1 MNEKPD
7 EGKQNEEE
15 RDQLTGLLKKDM
27 AEIQIASKMRGKRG
41 GTLFL
46 CDVDHM
52 KQINEHYGHQTG
64 DECLKR
70 SAQILSY
77 MIGSNDICCTGNNI
91 LHRFESDSTDETE
104 CSV

>member
-52 KQINEHYGHQTG
+52 KQINERYGHQTG
-64 DECLKR
+64 DECLKQV
-70 SAQILSY
+70 AQILSY
-77 MIGSNDICCTGNNI
+77 MIRSNDIHCNSEQMRRG
-91 LHRFESDSTDETE
+91 
-104 CSV
+104 